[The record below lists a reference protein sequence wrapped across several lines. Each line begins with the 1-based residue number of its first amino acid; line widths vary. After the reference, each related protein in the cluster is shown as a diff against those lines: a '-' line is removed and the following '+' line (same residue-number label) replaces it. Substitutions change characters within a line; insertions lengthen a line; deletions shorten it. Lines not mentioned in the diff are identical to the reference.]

1 MNMPTINNY
10 GLGGVGD
17 NIQFGKKGT
26 RIKSLNGQFEARDL
40 NDSTYVPIAA
50 GDPVND
56 NDLVTKSY
64 LETVQQAGDTLRTP
78 EDGDLTDNGAI
89 TTWEVGT
96 TTYTNAL
103 DNLNEIL
110 GRLVPAQPPA
120 LSSFSIS
127 PTGGNNEILAS
138 GATDNTGGNIPAA
151 GTTVYTI
158 YDDSIV
164 TTQANGGSG
173 ATGGDVEGNNGNLFT
188 DGASGDLTAFING
201 VQDGTITLTE
211 ASEVGSYTSLQV
223 VSDVDYPAS
232 TPGFYKAIKARIN
245 KSSGVPVGYNNA
257 QLTHSDSG
265 STNTIAWVHDDV
277 AAAPTISGT
286 GYSLGTSTT
295 GKYSS
300 GIKHLTNGDTINVD
314 GTVSNLTGQTYITSN
329 VLTYTTSPSVG
340 TLAMDATELGT
351 GLTFPLD
358 ANLAPQTIS
367 GKSLTIGTTARF
379 VQTNMFVSA
388 YNPRGSDTNNSV
400 AGDNI
405 LVYTTALEGGN
416 KPHEVQVN
424 GSSADAY
431 RHYLGSGFT
440 GDTPSGSI
448 TAPTASNWDS
458 SQLLNAAGYEHEA
471 VVVAGAIK
479 HDTTNYTTGH
489 IPTTTGA
496 DYSTKDASQY
506 VTYVFNQAT
515 LSSISLSISGNYS
528 GLWVSLP
535 GISDDAGQSPN
546 ALGGN
551 WWDAFALYNGSGVPG
566 RTGDTNAGCAVGSA
580 ASGSS
585 GTVDITFGTASS
597 TNATNNAVIVR
608 IKLTAGQSIS
618 AISISNTP

>member
-1 MNMPTINNY
+1 MPTINNY

-26 RIKSLNGQFEARDL
+26 RIKSIDGQFQARDL
-40 NDSTYVPIAA
+40 DDTTYVPIAA
-50 GDPVND
+50 GDPIND

-64 LETVQQAGDTLRTP
+64 LETVQQTGDTLRTP
-78 EDGDLTDNGAI
+78 DDGDLTDNGAV

-110 GRLVPAQPPA
+110 GRLVPAQPPS
-120 LSSFSIS
+120 LSSFTIS
-127 PTGGNNEILAS
+127 PTGGNNEIIAS
-138 GATDNTGGNIPAA
+138 GATNNSGDTLPSA
-151 GTTVYTI
+151 GTNVYTI
-158 YDDSIV
+158 FDDSI
-164 TTQANGGSG
+164 TSTQANGGSG

-188 DGASGDLTAFING
+188 DGATGDLSAFING
-201 VQDGTITLTE
+201 VQDGTVTL
-211 ASEVGSYTSLQV
+211 SETSDTGTYTSLQV
-223 VSDVDYPAS
+223 ISDVDYPAA

-245 KSSGVPVGYNNA
+245 KSSGVSVGYNTA
-257 QLTHSDSG
+257 QITHSESG
-265 STNTIAWVHDDV
+265 STNTMAWVYDDV
-277 AAAPTISGT
+277 AASPSISST

-295 GKYSS
+295 GKFSS
-300 GIKHLTNGDTINVD
+300 GIKHLTNGDTIDVD
-314 GTVSNLTGQTYITSN
+314 GTVSDLTGQTYITSN

-358 ANLAPQTIS
+358 VNLPPQTIT
-367 GKSLTIGTTARF
+367 GKSLTIGSTARF
-379 VQTNMFVSA
+379 VQTSMFVSA

-400 AGDNI
+400 SGDNI
-405 LVYTTALEGGN
+405 LVYTSSLEGGN

-424 GSSADAY
+424 GSSSDAY
-431 RHYLGSGFT
+431 RHYLGSAFT

-448 TAPTASNWDS
+448 TSPSSSNWDEN
-458 SQLLNAAGYEHEA
+458 QLLNASGYEHEA

-489 IPTTTGA
+489 IPTTSGA
-496 DYSTKDASQY
+496 DYSTKDADQY
-506 VTYVFNQAT
+506 VTYVFNQST
-515 LSSISLSISGNYS
+515 LSSISLSITGNYS
-528 GLWVSLP
+528 GLWVALP

-566 RTGDTNAGCAVGSA
+566 RNGDTNAGCAVGSS
-580 ASGSS
+580 ASGNS
-585 GTVDITFGTASS
+585 GSVDITFGTASS
-597 TNATNNAVIVR
+597 TNATNNAVIIR

-618 AISISNTP
+618 AISINNTP

>member
-1 MNMPTINNY
+1 MPTVNNY
-10 GLGGVGD
+10 GLGGVGE

-26 RIKSLNGQFEARDL
+26 RLKTTAGQFEARDF

-64 LETVQQAGDTLRTP
+64 LETVQQAGDTLRVP
-78 EDGDLTDNGAI
+78 DDGDLTDNGAV

-110 GRLVPAQPPA
+110 GRLVPAQPPT
-120 LSSFSIS
+120 LSSFTIA
-127 PTGGNNEILAS
+127 PTGGNNELIAT
-138 GATDNTGGNIPAA
+138 GATDNSGGSMPSA

-158 YDDSIV
+158 FGDSI
-164 TTQANGGSG
+164 TSTQANGGTG

-188 DGASGDLTAFING
+188 DGAAGDLTAFING
-201 VQDGTITLTE
+201 VQDGTVTLSE
-211 ASEVGSYTSLQV
+211 ASDVGTYGSLQIL
-223 VSDVDYPAS
+223 SDADYPAS
-232 TPGFYKAIKARIN
+232 TPGFYKAIKARLN
-245 KSSGVPVGYNNA
+245 KSSGVSIGYNTA

-265 STNTIAWVHDDV
+265 STNTMAWVYDNI
-277 AAAPTISGT
+277 ANAPTISGT
-286 GYSLGTSTT
+286 SYSLGTSTT

-300 GIKHLTNGDTINVD
+300 GIKHLTNGDTIDVA
-314 GTVSNLTGQTYITSN
+314 GTFDNLTGQTYITSN
-329 VLTYTTSPSVG
+329 VATYTTSPSVG

-358 ANLAPQTIS
+358 ANLPPQTLS
-367 GKSLTIGTTARF
+367 GKSLVIGSTARF

-388 YNPRGSDTNNSV
+388 YNSRGSDTNNSV

-405 LVYTTALEGGN
+405 LVYTSSLEGGN

-431 RHYLGSGFT
+431 RHYLGSSFT

-448 TAPTASNWDS
+448 TAPSSSNWDEN
-458 SQLLNAAGYEHEA
+458 QLLNAAGYEHEA
-471 VVVAGAIK
+471 VVVAGQIK
-479 HDTTNYTTGH
+479 QDTTNYTTGH
-489 IPTTTGA
+489 IPVTAGA
-496 DYSTKDASQY
+496 DYSTKDSAQY

-515 LSSISLSISGNYS
+515 LSSISLSITGSYS

-566 RTGDTNAGCAVGSA
+566 RTGDAPAGCAVGAA
-580 ASGSS
+580 ASGNS
-585 GTVDITFGTASS
+585 GSVDITFGTASS
-597 TNATNNAVIVR
+597 TNATNNAVIIR

-618 AISISNTP
+618 AISINNTP

>member
-1 MNMPTINNY
+1 MPTINNY

-26 RIKSLNGQFEARDL
+26 RIKSIDGQFQARDL
-40 NDSTYVPIAA
+40 DDTTYVPIAA
-50 GDPVND
+50 GDPIND

-64 LETVQQAGDTLRTP
+64 LETVQQTGDTLRTP
-78 EDGDLTDNGAI
+78 DDGDLTDNGAV

-110 GRLVPAQPPA
+110 GRLVPAQPPS
-120 LSSFSIS
+120 LSSFTIS
-127 PTGGNNEILAS
+127 PTGGNNEIIAS
-138 GATDNTGGNIPAA
+138 GATNNSGDTLPSA
-151 GTTVYTI
+151 GTNVYTI
-158 YDDSIV
+158 FDDSI
-164 TTQANGGSG
+164 TSTQANGGSG

-188 DGASGDLTAFING
+188 DGATGDLSAFING
-201 VQDGTITLTE
+201 VQDGTVTL
-211 ASEVGSYTSLQV
+211 SETSDTGTYTSLQV
-223 VSDVDYPAS
+223 ISDVDYPAA

-245 KSSGVPVGYNNA
+245 KSSGVSVGYNTA
-257 QLTHSDSG
+257 QITHSESG
-265 STNTIAWVHDDV
+265 STNTMAWVYDDV
-277 AAAPTISGT
+277 AASPSISST

-295 GKYSS
+295 GKFSS
-300 GIKHLTNGDTINVD
+300 GIKHLTNGDTIDVD
-314 GTVSNLTGQTYITSN
+314 GTVSDLTGQTYITSN

-358 ANLAPQTIS
+358 VNLPPQTIT
-367 GKSLTIGTTARF
+367 GKSLTIGSTARF
-379 VQTNMFVSA
+379 VQTSMFVSA

-400 AGDNI
+400 SGDNI
-405 LVYTTALEGGN
+405 LVYTSSLEGGN

-424 GSSADAY
+424 GSSSDAY
-431 RHYLGSGFT
+431 RHYLGSAFT

-448 TAPTASNWDS
+448 TSPSSSNWDEN
-458 SQLLNAAGYEHEA
+458 QLLNASGYEHEA

-489 IPTTTGA
+489 IPTTSGA
-496 DYSTKDASQY
+496 DYSTKDADQY
-506 VTYVFNQAT
+506 VTYVFNQST
-515 LSSISLSISGNYS
+515 LSSISLSITGNYS
-528 GLWVSLP
+528 GLWVALP

-566 RTGDTNAGCAVGSA
+566 RNGDTNAGCAVGSA
-580 ASGSS
+580 ASGNS
-585 GTVDITFGTASS
+585 GSVDITFGTASS
-597 TNATNNAVIVR
+597 TNATNNAVIIR

-618 AISISNTP
+618 AISINNTP

>member
-1 MNMPTINNY
+1 MPTINNY

-26 RIKSLNGQFEARDL
+26 RIKSIDGQFQARDL
-40 NDSTYVPIAA
+40 DDTTYVPIAA
-50 GDPVND
+50 GDPIND

-64 LETVQQAGDTLRTP
+64 LETVQQTGDTLRTP
-78 EDGDLTDNGAI
+78 DDGDLTDNGAV

-110 GRLVPAQPPA
+110 GRLVPAQPPS
-120 LSSFSIS
+120 LSSFTIS
-127 PTGGNNEILAS
+127 PTGGNNEIIAS
-138 GATDNTGGNIPAA
+138 GATNNSGDTLPSA
-151 GTTVYTI
+151 GTNVYTI
-158 YDDSIV
+158 FDDSI
-164 TTQANGGSG
+164 TSTQANGGSG

-188 DGASGDLTAFING
+188 DGATGDLSAFING
-201 VQDGTITLTE
+201 VQDGTVTL
-211 ASEVGSYTSLQV
+211 SETSDTGTYTSLQV
-223 VSDVDYPAS
+223 ISDVDYPAA

-245 KSSGVPVGYNNA
+245 KSSGVSVGYNKA
-257 QLTHSDSG
+257 QITHSESG
-265 STNTIAWVHDDV
+265 STNTMAWVYDDV
-277 AAAPTISGT
+277 AASPSISST

-295 GKYSS
+295 GKFSS
-300 GIKHLTNGDTINVD
+300 GIKHLTNGDTIDVD
-314 GTVSNLTGQTYITSN
+314 GTVSDLTGQTYITSN

-358 ANLAPQTIS
+358 VNLPPQTIT
-367 GKSLTIGTTARF
+367 GKSLTIGSTARF
-379 VQTNMFVSA
+379 VQTSMFVSA

-400 AGDNI
+400 SGDNI
-405 LVYTTALEGGN
+405 LVYTSSLEGGN

-424 GSSADAY
+424 GSSSDAY
-431 RHYLGSGFT
+431 RHYLGSAFT

-448 TAPTASNWDS
+448 TSPSSSNWDEN
-458 SQLLNAAGYEHEA
+458 QLLNASGYEHEA

-489 IPTTTGA
+489 IPTTSGA
-496 DYSTKDASQY
+496 DYSTKDADQY
-506 VTYVFNQAT
+506 VTYVFNQST
-515 LSSISLSISGNYS
+515 LSSISLSITGNYS
-528 GLWVSLP
+528 GLWVALP

-566 RTGDTNAGCAVGSA
+566 RNGDTNAGCAVGSA
-580 ASGSS
+580 ASGNS
-585 GTVDITFGTASS
+585 GSVDITFGTASS
-597 TNATNNAVIVR
+597 TNATNNAVIIR

-618 AISISNTP
+618 AISINNTP

>member
-1 MNMPTINNY
+1 MPTINNY

-78 EDGDLTDNGAI
+78 DDGDLTDNGAI

-110 GRLVPAQPPA
+110 GRLVPAQPPS
-120 LSSFSIS
+120 LSSFSIA
-127 PTGGNNEILAS
+127 PTGGNSKLLAS
-138 GATDNTGGNIPAA
+138 GATNNSGESLPSA
-151 GTTVYTI
+151 GSNVYTI
-158 YDDSIV
+158 FGDSIV
-164 TTQANGGSG
+164 TSQANGGSG
-173 ATGGDVEGNNGNLFT
+173 ASGGDVEGSNGNMFF
-188 DGASGDLTAFING
+188 DGTTGVLTALING
-201 VQDGTITLTE
+201 VQDGSVTLSE
-211 ASEVGSYTSLQV
+211 ASDTGTYTSLQV
-223 VSDVDYPAS
+223 LSDNDYPAA
-232 TPGFYKAIKARIN
+232 TPGFYKALKARIN
-245 KSSGVPVGYNNA
+245 KSSGVPVGYNTA
-257 QLTHSDSG
+257 QITHSETG
-265 STNTIAWVHDDV
+265 STNTISWVHDDV
-277 AAAPTISGT
+277 ANAPSISST

-300 GIKHLTNGDTINVD
+300 GIKHLTNGDTIDVS

-329 VLTYTTSPSVG
+329 VLRYTTSPSVG
-340 TLAMDATELGT
+340 TLDMDATELGT

-358 ANLAPQTIS
+358 ANLPPQTIS
-367 GKSLTIGTTARF
+367 GKSLTIGSTARF
-379 VQTNMFVSA
+379 VSTSMFVSA
-388 YNPRGSDTNNSV
+388 YNSRGSDTNNSV

-405 LVYTTALEGGN
+405 LVYTSALEGGN
-416 KPHEVQVN
+416 KPHESQVN

-440 GDTPSGSI
+440 GDTPSGSL
-448 TAPTASNWDS
+448 TAPTSSNWDEN
-458 SQLLNAAGYEHEA
+458 QLLNASGYEHEA
-471 VVVAGAIK
+471 VVVAGQIK
-479 HDTTNYTTGH
+479 SDTTDYTSGH
-489 IPTTTGA
+489 IPVTSGA
-496 DYSTKDASQY
+496 DYSTKDSAQY

-515 LSSISLSISGNYS
+515 LSSISVSISGNYA
-528 GLWVSLP
+528 GLWVALP

-580 ASGSS
+580 ASGNS
-585 GTVDITFGTASS
+585 GTVDMTFGTASS
-597 TNATNNAVIVR
+597 TNSTNNAVIIR
-608 IKLTAGQSIS
+608 IKLNAGQSIS